1 MKSSCATDSKISLRT
16 KTYRGTSCDAR
27 NHVSPEVD
35 PRSGSTNAASE
46 SAGFAR
52 QSRVER
58 IEMAEES
65 TRVLVVDDERFFRE
79 AICDALRDASID
91 CITAEREEDAFELAR
106 RPEVGVV
113 ILDIGTPGVG
123 GLDLLRS
130 LGAERP
136 GLRVIVLSAQVDH
149 DRVLEALRLGACDYL
164 AKPLHNEELVL
175 AARRALLSSGMHASW
190 ESLCSRLAVLK
201 SQLAELASES
211 EADESESSLADRMAL
226 AVADVLGASRAS
238 LMLLEGDSGPLRVAG
253 ATGCDVEPAEMDPV
267 EIGSGVAGWV
277 LDEGRAVVVSDV
289 GEHERFADRV
299 VDGRYRSGAF
309 AVAPVKS
316 DGKPIGVLC
325 ATERGGGESFGSQDL
340 SLLQILALQIG
351 PLIARSRTRGATEA
365 AADVDRSES
374 EPQIAVDPVPGGIP
388 TADTSA
394 SEDAELARAI
404 CDVLTAEVEPD
415 RVISASLAVV
425 SSRVPAAPVSL
436 YLLES
441 NGRELILE
449 SQCERAGH
457 ADRERLPT
465 DSGLT
470 GVVVQTG
477 RLVATDAPDRDPRFD
492 PEVDTPECGEASPL
506 LCVPV
511 RFRNKTM
518 GVMRVFLEAGVPA
531 SARTGEILAAA
542 ISAAVR
548 NATMYRGLLDCVDE
562 VAKARRNNRAQ
573 V

>member
-1 MKSSCATDSKISLRT
+1 
-16 KTYRGTSCDAR
+16 
-27 NHVSPEVD
+27 
-35 PRSGSTNAASE
+35 
-46 SAGFAR
+46 
-52 QSRVER
+52 
-58 IEMAEES
+58 MAEES
-65 TRVLVVDDERFFRE
+65 TRVLVVDGERFFRE

-123 GLDLLRS
+123 GLDLLRW

-136 GLRVIVLSAQVDH
+136 GLSVIVLSAQLDH
-149 DRVLEALRLGACDYL
+149 DRVLDALRIGASDYL

-175 AARRALLSSGMHASW
+175 AVRRALLSSGMHASW
-190 ESLCSRLAVLK
+190 ESLCSRLAALET
-201 SQLAELASES
+201 QLAALASES
-211 EADESESSLADRMAL
+211 EADESESALADRMAL
-226 AVADVLGASRAS
+226 AVADVLDVSRAS
-238 LMLLEGDSGPLRVAG
+238 LMLLEGDSGPLRVVG

-277 LDEGRAVVVSDV
+277 LDEGRALAVSDV
-289 GEHERFADRV
+289 GEHKRFAGRV

-309 AVAPVKS
+309 AVAPIKG

-325 ATERGGGESFGSQDL
+325 VTERGDGGSFGSQDL

-351 PLIARSRTRGATEA
+351 PLIARLRARGETKA
-365 AADVDRSES
+365 AADVDRSEP
-374 EPQIAVDPVPGGIP
+374 EPQLVAGSTPIGVHEDKAGV
-388 TADTSA
+388 

-404 CDVLTAEVEPD
+404 CDVITSEVEPE

-425 SSRVPAAPVSL
+425 ATGVPAAPVSL
-436 YLLES
+436 YLLGS

-449 SQCERAGH
+449 NQCERAGH
-457 ADRERLPT
+457 ADREKLPV

-470 GVVVQTG
+470 GVVLQTG

-492 PEVDTPECGEASPL
+492 PEVDTPECGAVSPL

-518 GVMRVFLEAGVPA
+518 GVMRVFLETGVPA

-548 NATMYRGLLDCVDE
+548 NALLYRGLLECVDE
-562 VAKARRNNRAQ
+562 VAKARREHQPR

>member
-1 MKSSCATDSKISLRT
+1 MGLHD
-16 KTYRGTSCDAR
+16 
-27 NHVSPEVD
+27 
-35 PRSGSTNAASE
+35 AASE

-52 QSRVER
+52 QSGAER

-113 ILDIGTPGVG
+113 ILDIGTPGVS

-175 AARRALLSSGMHASW
+175 AVRRALLSSGMHASW
-190 ESLCSRLAVLK
+190 ESLCSRLTALK
-201 SQLAELASES
+201 TQLAELVRES
-211 EADESESSLADRMAL
+211 EAGESESSLADRMAL

-253 ATGCDVEPAEMDPV
+253 ATGCDVEPVEMDPV

-277 LDEGRAVVVSDV
+277 LDEGRALVVSDV

-309 AVAPVKS
+309 AVAPVKG

-325 ATERGGGESFGSQDL
+325 ATERGDGGAFGSQDL

-351 PLIARSRTRGATEA
+351 PLLARLRTRGATEA

-374 EPQIAVDPVPGGIP
+374 ETEIAVDPTPAGTP
-388 TADTSA
+388 AADTSA
-394 SEDAELARAI
+394 FEDAELARAI

-415 RVISASLAVV
+415 RVISASLAAV
-425 SSRVPAAPVSL
+425 STRVPAAPVSL
-436 YLLES
+436 YLLGS

-449 SQCERAGH
+449 GQCERAGH
-457 ADRERLPT
+457 ADREKLPI

-518 GVMRVFLEAGVPA
+518 GVMRVFLETGVPA

-548 NATMYRGLLDCVDE
+548 NAILYRGLLDCVDE
-562 VAKARRNNRAQ
+562 VAKARRDNQIRA
-573 V
+573 